1 MNRSGNWI
9 ISCGMYAFTE
19 PLRRS
24 WQTLLEPL
32 PGFLDASL
40 TGADNPEATVVFDCS
55 DETYL
60 SPDLLIGHTCGYPY
74 LKRWQATHEPVAV
87 PVFDIPGC
95 DGTGYR
101 SWFIC
106 RADDERDSLAEFSQ
120 GVVALNHADSNSG
133 MNVLRYALK
142 DLSPRRTF
150 FRRVLNSG
158 SHTESMRLV
167 ARGEAD
173 LAAIDAVSFHHVAA
187 LEPSLAGSVRVF
199 SRSAT
204 TTGLPFIR
212 PRESQFGT
220 SRILQALNE
229 ALTSLPA
236 PARDTLR
243 LTGFSP
249 VEVSDYER
257 TQQMEHEAILAG
269 YPVLK

>member
-1 MNRSGNWI
+1 MSHTGNWI

-32 PGFLDASL
+32 PGFLDASA
-40 TGADNPEATVVFDCS
+40 GAEKSQAEVVFDCS

-60 SPDLLIGHTCGYPY
+60 SPELLIGHTCGYPY

-95 DGTGYR
+95 DGIGYR

-106 RADDERDSLAEFSQ
+106 HVDDERDSLAEFTQ

-142 DLSPRRTF
+142 DLSPRQTF

-173 LAAIDAVSFHHVAA
+173 IAAIDAVSFHHVAA
-187 LEPSLAGSVRVF
+187 VEPALAGGVRAF
-199 SRSAT
+199 SQSAT

-229 ALTSLPA
+229 ALSSLPA

-249 VEVSDYER
+249 VGVSAYER
-257 TQQMEHEAILAG
+257 TLQLEEEAILAG
-269 YPVLK
+269 YPVLQ

>member
-1 MNRSGNWI
+1 MSRTGSWI

-24 WQTLLEPL
+24 WQALMEPL
-32 PGFLDASL
+32 PGFLDAPGGGEGP
-40 TGADNPEATVVFDCS
+40 GAVVVFDCA
-55 DETYL
+55 DETYR
-60 SPDLLIGHTCGYPY
+60 SPGLLIGHTCGYPY

-106 RADDERDSLAEFSQ
+106 RADDERDTLAEFAQ

-133 MNVLRYALK
+133 MNVLRFALK
-142 DLSPRRTF
+142 DLSPGRKF

-173 LAAIDAVSFHHVAA
+173 IAAIDAVSFHHASDA
-187 LEPSLAGSVRVF
+187 EPALAGDVRIF
-199 SRSAT
+199 GRSAT

-212 PRESQFGT
+212 PRESAFGT
-220 SRILQALNE
+220 ARILE
-229 ALTSLPA
+229 ALDEALSSLPA

-243 LTGFSP
+243 LSGFSP
-249 VEVSDYER
+249 IEVSAYER
-257 TQQMEHEAILAG
+257 TLQMEHEAILAG
-269 YPVLK
+269 YPVLQ